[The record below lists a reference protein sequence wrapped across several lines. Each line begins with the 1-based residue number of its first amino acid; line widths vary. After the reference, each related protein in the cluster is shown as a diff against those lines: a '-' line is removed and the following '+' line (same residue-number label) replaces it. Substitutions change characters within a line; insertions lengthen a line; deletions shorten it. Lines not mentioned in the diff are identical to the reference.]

1 MNLCT
6 LPNLFPILLIIL
18 VLLLLGFM
26 HYRDNIIDSFENN
39 VSDTDL
45 SEANNHYASLLLFL
59 QQNPTKSIK
68 FIEDIKKKFFNETC
82 SVRDNIDF
90 STIAQF
96 DNGMI
101 FS

>member
-1 MNLCT
+1 M
-6 LPNLFPILLIIL
+6 I
-18 VLLLLGFM
+18 FM
-26 HYRDNIIDSFENN
+26 HYRDNIIDSFEDN

-59 QQNPTKSIK
+59 QQHPTKSIK
-68 FIEDIKKKFFNETC
+68 FIEDIKRKFFNESC
-82 SVRDNIDF
+82 SVKDNIDF
-90 STIAQF
+90 STIAKF

>member
-6 LPNLFPILLIIL
+6 LSNLFPILFIILIIL
-18 VLLLLGFM
+18 LMFFM
-26 HYRDNIIDSFENN
+26 HYRDNIIDSFENKI
-39 VSDTDL
+39 SDTDL
-45 SEANNHYASLLLFL
+45 SEANNNYASLLLFL

-68 FIEDIKKKFFNETC
+68 FIEDIKKKFFKDTC
-82 SVRDNIDF
+82 SVKDNIDF

>member
-1 MNLCT
+1 MNLCI
-6 LPNLFPILLIIL
+6 LSNLFPIILILLVISL
-18 VLLLLGFM
+18 MFCM
-26 HYRDNIIDSFENN
+26 HYRDNIIDSFEDN

-59 QQNPTKSIK
+59 QQHPTKSIK
-68 FIEDIKKKFFNETC
+68 FIEDIKKKFFNESC
-82 SVRDNIDF
+82 SVKDNIDF

>member
-1 MNLCT
+1 MNLCN
-6 LPNLFPILLIIL
+6 LLNLFPIFLIFLVILLMIC
-18 VLLLLGFM
+18 M
-26 HYRDNIIDSFENN
+26 HYRDNIIDSFEDN

-59 QQNPTKSIK
+59 QQHPTKSIK
-68 FIEDIKKKFFNETC
+68 FIEDIKKKFFNESC
-82 SVRDNIDF
+82 SVKDNIDF

>member
-1 MNLCT
+1 MNLYT
-6 LPNLFPILLIIL
+6 MPILLPVIILLIIL
-18 VLLLLGFM
+18 LLFFM
-26 HYRDNIIDSFENN
+26 HSRDNIIDSFENN

-59 QQNPTKSIK
+59 QQHPTKSIK
-68 FIEDIKKKFFNETC
+68 FIEDIKKKFFNESC
-82 SVRDNIDF
+82 SVKDNIDF